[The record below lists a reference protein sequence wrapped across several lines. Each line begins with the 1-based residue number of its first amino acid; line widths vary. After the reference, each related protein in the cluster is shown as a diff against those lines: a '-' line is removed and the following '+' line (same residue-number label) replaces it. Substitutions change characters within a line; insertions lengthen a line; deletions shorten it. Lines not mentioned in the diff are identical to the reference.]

1 MNKKI
6 IAAVSIILVLLIV
19 IFIADKR
26 HDFVQME
33 LSTNLPKVDNGE
45 LSVLSANIGNSNL
58 RCKKYFWK
66 LCIAEVENNIKQNIN
81 VLEPDI
87 VILQELLPYE
97 ACAVHPTENPAI
109 VCSKY
114 SPDDHQVDRLL
125 PDQYTIV
132 CDSNNHMQCIGI
144 HEDFGT
150 VDNCSPGELCLNG
163 RTVELVE
170 GCNPNFTVFAI
181 SVTTKDGDAF
191 DIVNVHL
198 NSRDSYCRTATF
210 EKIFYQEHE
219 ISIIKNHD
227 VIIAGDFNIDLFRG
241 EENEVE
247 EIVELLSSGRG
258 GSSLTG
264 HAPIYPQ
271 SDPPITFRLGFITK
285 TLDYCY
291 SNFLD
296 GEMVILGETDGTTR
310 LDGGWGMDHLALYGV
325 FELLEKP

>member
-6 IAAVSIILVLLIV
+6 IVAVLIFFVMLIV
-19 IFIADKR
+19 ILVADMK

-33 LSTNLPKVDNGE
+33 LSNLPMVDNGE

-66 LCIAEVENNIKQNIN
+66 LCITEVENNIKQNIN

-97 ACAVHPTENPAI
+97 VCADHPTDNSEI
-109 VCSKY
+109 VCSQY
-114 SPDDHQVDRLL
+114 SPDDHQAARLL

-132 CDSNNHMQCIGI
+132 CDNNSHMQCIGVNNRI
-144 HEDFGT
+144 GE
-150 VDNCSPGELCLNG
+150 VDSCSPGNLCFNG
-163 RTVELVE
+163 RTVEPVE
-170 GCNPNFTVFAI
+170 GCTPNFTVFAI
-181 SVTTKDGDAF
+181 SVITKDENVF

-210 EKIFYQEHE
+210 EKIFLQTPEN
-219 ISIIKNHD
+219 SIIKNHD

-241 EENEVE
+241 QKNEVE
-247 EIVELLSSGRG
+247 EIVELVNSGWD
-258 GSSLTG
+258 GSILTI
-264 HAPIYPQ
+264 HSPINPPAE
-271 SDPPITFRLGFITK
+271 PPITFRLGFITK

-296 GEMVILGETDGTTR
+296 GEMLILGETDGTTR